1 MIKGKLKD
9 HGVEQGLKDFKGAS
23 KMAMRNTLNIA
34 VSLSRR
40 NAIAE
45 IKKDYTLRNNFTV
58 RSITYEQ
65 APSIQSGIM
74 TARVG
79 ALKRADYLK
88 TQEEGGK
95 RKQTGAVVAIGMAGA
110 RFGESKSRAVMRSKN
125 ISKIKGRIVKGAHKK
140 TMPSHKAYAVA
151 QAAVA
156 FRKKKFLKYRGEMFT
171 VESFS
176 SRSGK
181 VSYRMKHLY
190 HVHKKQ
196 IRVKKNTWLQPA
208 IEKPSNDLQRIYR
221 SQLRKLWNNTQIK

>member
-1 MIKGKLKD
+1 MIKGKLTD
-9 HGVEQGLKDFKGAS
+9 HGVEKGLKDFKGAS

-45 IKKDYTLRNNFTV
+45 VKKDFTLRNTFTV
-58 RSITYEQ
+58 KSITYEQ
-65 APSIQSGIM
+65 VPSIQSGIM
-74 TARVG
+74 VARVG

-95 RKQTGAVVAIGMAGA
+95 RKQTGQVTAIGMPGS
-110 RFGESKSRAVMRSKN
+110 RFGGSSSRAVMSSRH
-125 ISKIKGRIVKGAHKK
+125 ISKLKGRIVKGSHKK
-140 TMPSHKAYAVA
+140 KQPSHKAYAVA

-156 FRKKKFLKYRGEMFT
+156 FKKKKYLKYRGEMFK
-171 VESFS
+171 VDSFS

-181 VSYRMKHLY
+181 VSYRMTHLY
-190 HVHKKQ
+190 HVHKKP

-208 IEKPSNDLQRIYR
+208 ILKPSNDLQRIYK
-221 SQLRKLWNNTQIK
+221 SQLRKLWNKTPI